1 MWREGARRDLRKH
14 VVKNVMSDVE
24 SCLPCAA
31 SGLELGRRVEGKTS
45 PMATVVVDRREAKLA
60 RLLQDAEVRSLDVG
74 DIMCTYEQGGVWIA
88 ERKTCD
94 DLANSMRDG
103 RFAEQKDLQATF
115 RYAPQL

>member
-1 MWREGARRDLRKH
+1 MTFGNIVSKTLCPTLKVAI
-14 VVKNVMSDVE
+14 
-24 SCLPCAA
+24 A
-31 SGLELGRRVEGKTS
+31 SRLEVGRRRTS
-45 PMATVVVDRREAKLA
+45 HMATVVVDRREAKLA
-60 RLLQDAEVRSLDVG
+60 RLLQDADVRSLDVG

-103 RFAEQKDLQATF
+103 RFAEQKDLQATL

>member
-1 MWREGARRDLRKH
+1 MTVGNMLSKTLCPTLKVAIHALHLGSRWGEG
-14 VVKNVMSDVE
+14 E
-24 SCLPCAA
+24 C
-31 SGLELGRRVEGKTS
+31 KTS

-103 RFAEQKDLQATF
+103 RFAEQKDPQSAV
-115 RYAPQL
+115 RYAS